1 MQPVKNS
8 DNSMVSS
15 TTDSNTT
22 QPVQVLLGVGGGI
35 AAYKSPDLVRKFIA
49 SGCEVSVVLTEAGAK
64 FVTAHTLGA
73 VSGNQV
79 RNDLWD
85 EQAERAMGHIELARW
100 AHLLVV
106 APGTADLLAR
116 LAHGHANDLLSTIYL
131 ATEAPVV
138 IAPAMNQAMWRHKA
152 NQRNISRLREDGVEF
167 VGPEFGD
174 QACGDIGPGRM
185 SEPESIVEFSE
196 SLLHQSQCMK
206 GLNVVVTA
214 GPTREPLD
222 PVRFVSNYSSGRQGF
237 AVARAA
243 RQAGANVTLI
253 SGPVALDAVAGID
266 RIDVQSAS
274 DMKKA
279 VLSVISNCDVFF
291 SVAAVADYR
300 PVSRKKQK
308 IKKHLEC
315 SGKFVLELEE
325 TDDILTSVSKT
336 SSRPFVVGFAAE
348 THKTIEYGREKL
360 QRKSLDAIVINDVSD
375 STIGFE
381 STDNEVTILHPQG
394 QSTLHKQSKDK
405 IAQQI
410 VSTVAS
416 LRESQRSSKAHRS

>member
-1 MQPVKNS
+1 MQ
-8 DNSMVSS
+8 
-15 TTDSNTT
+15 
-22 QPVQVLLGVGGGI
+22 QVQVVLGVGGGI

-49 SGCEVSVVLTEAGAK
+49 RGRDVTVVLTDAGSK
-64 FVTAHTLGA
+64 FVTTHTLSA

-100 AHLLVV
+100 ANLLVI

-116 LAHGHANDLLSTIYL
+116 LAHGHANDLLSTVYL

-152 NQRNISRLREDGVEF
+152 NQRNIGRLREDGVEF

-174 QACGDIGPGRM
+174 QACGDVGPGRM
-185 SEPESIVEFSE
+185 SEPESIVEFCE
-196 SLLHQSQCMK
+196 SLLDQSQCMK

-214 GPTREPLD
+214 GPTREALD

-243 RQAGANVTLI
+243 KQAGANVTLI
-253 SGPVALDAVAGID
+253 SGPVALDAAPGID
-266 RIDVQSAS
+266 RIDVQTAS
-274 DMKKA
+274 EMKNA
-279 VLSVISNCDVFF
+279 VLSVISTCDVFF

-300 PVSRKKQK
+300 PVSRKTQK

-315 SGKFVLELEE
+315 SGKLVLELEE
-325 TDDILTSVSKT
+325 TDDILTCVNEMSD
-336 SSRPFVVGFAAE
+336 RPFVVGFAAE
-348 THKTIEYGREKL
+348 TQKTIEYGREKL

-381 STDNEVTILHPQG
+381 STENEVTILSPQG
-394 QSTLHKQSKDK
+394 RCTLHKQSKDK

-410 VSTVAS
+410 VTNIAS
-416 LRESQRSSKAHRS
+416 LRTCQPSSKANPS